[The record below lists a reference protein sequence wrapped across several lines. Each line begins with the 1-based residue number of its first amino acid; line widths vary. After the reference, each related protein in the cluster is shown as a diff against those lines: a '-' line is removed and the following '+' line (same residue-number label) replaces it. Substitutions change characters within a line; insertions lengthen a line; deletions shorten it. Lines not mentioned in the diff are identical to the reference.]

1 MIRPGLHGSRVFR
14 IATMLVAMA
23 LAGGCSTFGGGKFN
37 QKDFAET
44 VDAFNTALR
53 WGDYKSAAAFVLP
66 EAQEDFWQRTDSMEK
81 RVRFT
86 DYEIRNI
93 AWNDKG
99 HPVSVFIRYQYFFMN
114 YPELRSKTIHQE
126 WVYDKRIENWQVTA
140 VGLDPL
146 VEQ

>member
-1 MIRPGLHGSRVFR
+1 MIRPSLQLFRVFR
-14 IATMLVAMA
+14 MVSLLVAVA

-37 QKDFAET
+37 KKDFSEA

-53 WGDYKSAAAFVLP
+53 WGDFKSASAFVLP
-66 EAQEDFWQRTDSMEK
+66 EAQEDFWRRADSMEK
-81 RVRFT
+81 RVRLT
-86 DYEIRNI
+86 DYEIRNF

-99 HPVSVFIRYQYFFMN
+99 HPISVFIRYQYFFMN

-126 WVYDKRIENWQVTA
+126 WVYDERIENWQITA

-146 VEQ
+146 VDQ